1 MKKIAIILLALMS
14 FVNCK
19 NETKQEANLEE
30 NRAKSY
36 DQNDGFITMKGEF
49 VYDADHN
56 AAVFESQNGTI
67 YAVVVDESMHQL
79 NEKVKPFK
87 EHKYTS
93 VPVTV
98 RVKKSKNT
106 NPNIKW
112 EEALE
117 IKDILKVEK
126 PNPNK
131 EDVIKL
137 SN

>member
-1 MKKIAIILLALMS
+1 MKKIAIILLALIS
-14 FVNCK
+14 FVSCK
-19 NETKQEANLEE
+19 NETKKEANLEE

-49 VYDADHN
+49 VYDADQN
-56 AAVFESQNGTI
+56 AAVFESPNGTI
-67 YAVVVDESMHQL
+67 YAVVVDENMHQL

>member
-1 MKKIAIILLALMS
+1 MKKIVFILLAMVS
-14 FVNCK
+14 FMGCK
-19 NETKQEANLEE
+19 DNTKTEPTLEE

-36 DQNDGFITMKGEF
+36 DQNDGYITIKGEF
-49 VYDADHN
+49 VFDADQN
-56 AAVFESQNGTI
+56 AAVFESPNGTI
-67 YAVVVDESMHQL
+67 YSVVVDDNMHQL
-79 NEKVKPFK
+79 NKEVQPFK
-87 EHKYTS
+87 EHKYSS

-98 RVKKSKNT
+98 RVKKIKNT

-112 EEALE
+112 EQALE
-117 IKDILKVEK
+117 IKEVLKVEK

>member
-1 MKKIAIILLALMS
+1 MKKIVFILLAMVSFMS
-14 FVNCK
+14 CK
-19 NETKQEANLEE
+19 DNTKTEPTLEE

-36 DQNDGFITMKGEF
+36 DQNDGYITIKGEF
-49 VYDADHN
+49 VFDADQN
-56 AAVFESQNGTI
+56 AAVFESPNGTI
-67 YAVVVDESMHQL
+67 YSVVVDDNMHQL
-79 NEKVKPFK
+79 NKEVQPFK

-98 RVKKSKNT
+98 RVKKFKNT

-112 EEALE
+112 EQALE
-117 IKDILKVEK
+117 IKEVLKVEK

>member
-1 MKKIAIILLALMS
+1 MKKVAIILLALMS
-14 FVNCK
+14 FVSCK
-19 NETKQEANLEE
+19 DETKQEANLEE

-36 DQNDGFITMKGEF
+36 DQNDGYITMKGEF
-49 VYDADHN
+49 VYDADQN

-67 YAVVVDESMHQL
+67 YAVVIDDNMHQL
-79 NEKVKPFK
+79 NEKVKPLK

-98 RVKKSKNT
+98 RVKKAKNT
-106 NPNIKW
+106 DPNIKW
-112 EEALE
+112 KEALE

>member
-1 MKKIAIILLALMS
+1 MKKIVFILLAMVSFMS
-14 FVNCK
+14 CK
-19 NETKQEANLEE
+19 DNTKTEPTLEE

-36 DQNDGFITMKGEF
+36 DQNDGYITIKGEF
-49 VYDADHN
+49 VFDADQN
-56 AAVFESQNGTI
+56 AEVFESPNGTI
-67 YAVVVDESMHQL
+67 YSVVVDDNMHQL
-79 NEKVKPFK
+79 NKEVQPFK

-98 RVKKSKNT
+98 RVKKIKNT

-112 EEALE
+112 EQALE
-117 IKDILKVEK
+117 IKEVLKVEK

>member
-14 FVNCK
+14 FVSCK

-49 VYDADHN
+49 VYDADQN
-56 AAVFESQNGTI
+56 AAVFESPNGTI

-87 EHKYTS
+87 EHIYTS

>member
-1 MKKIAIILLALMS
+1 MKKIAFILLAVMS
-14 FVNCK
+14 FTSCK
-19 NETKQEANLEE
+19 NDTKAEVSLEE

-49 VYDADHN
+49 VYDVDQD
-56 AAVFESQNGTI
+56 AAVFESPNGTI
-67 YAVVVDESMHQL
+67 YAVVVDENMQKL

>member
-1 MKKIAIILLALMS
+1 MKKIAIILLAIMS
-14 FVNCK
+14 FVSCK
-19 NETKQEANLEE
+19 DENKQEANLEE

-36 DQNDGFITMKGEF
+36 DQNDGYITMKGEF
-49 VYDADHN
+49 VYDADQN
-56 AAVFESQNGTI
+56 AAVFESPNGTI

-98 RVKKSKNT
+98 RVKKAKNT
-106 NPNIKW
+106 NPKIEW
-112 EEALE
+112 EYTLE

-126 PNPNK
+126 PNPKK

>member
-1 MKKIAIILLALMS
+1 MKKIAIILLALIS
-14 FVNCK
+14 FVSCK
-19 NETKQEANLEE
+19 DENKQEANLEE

-36 DQNDGFITMKGEF
+36 DQNDGYITMIGEF
-49 VYDADHN
+49 VYDADQN
-56 AAVFESQNGTI
+56 AAVFESPNGTI
-67 YAVVVDESMHQL
+67 YTVVVDENMHQL

-87 EHKYTS
+87 EHKYSS

-112 EEALE
+112 KEALE

-126 PNPNK
+126 PDPNK

>member
-1 MKKIAIILLALMS
+1 MKKIAIILLALIS
-14 FVNCK
+14 FVSCK
-19 NETKQEANLEE
+19 NETKKEANLEE

-49 VYDADHN
+49 VYDADQN
-56 AAVFESQNGTI
+56 AAVFESPNGTI

>member
-1 MKKIAIILLALMS
+1 MKKIAIILLAIMS
-14 FVNCK
+14 FVGCK
-19 NETKQEANLEE
+19 DE

-36 DQNDGFITMKGEF
+36 DQNDGYITMKGEF
-49 VYDADHN
+49 VYDADQN
-56 AAVFESQNGTI
+56 AAVFESPSGTI
-67 YAVVVDESMHQL
+67 YAVVVDDNMHQL

-98 RVKKSKNT
+98 RVKKAKNT
-106 NPNIKW
+106 NPKIEW
-112 EEALE
+112 EYTLE

-126 PNPNK
+126 PNPKK